1 MKSYEQIADSII
13 EKYNARAEKKRR
25 RVAISRRIAAITFG
39 TAAVLGI
46 GIFTFALRPPKK
58 PVPDPPGIIVENETT
73 SAETTS
79 VQAGTRTTA
88 AQTTVTIQTETASAE
103 TTAATAQSSTQ
114 SGATAGTSQTT
125 ASTRRSTTTAR
136 QTTTRMTT
144 TTPHVTTTTT
154 ASATTTTDAATT
166 TASMGTTTAT
176 FELPYIETTALPYI
190 ETTAPKRTFG
200 TWTEVAV
207 SDTVKNEAPYKRKTS
222 FRQMLNESNI
232 VLMGTVT
239 DVCEYQVECFDEN
252 GSRLTPFE
260 VSIITLDAE
269 KSLNLPYYEADTV
282 KIFYP
287 YSLSYLSENGLLIRK
302 GGEYVFFVSDYVPTE
317 YGDIYKYW
325 YRNNYLRFSKYFLG
339 NAYDR
344 VMAINNGVV
353 TSYDFT
359 QYIGADFME
368 FYSIDEV
375 WDSIPQEV
383 KDNENAE
390 EYYRFFSSEYLTS
403 VVRKI
408 WEQKR

>member
-1 MKSYEQIADSII
+1 M
-13 EKYNARAEKKRR
+13 
-25 RVAISRRIAAITFG
+25 
-39 TAAVLGI
+39 
-46 GIFTFALRPPKK
+46 
-58 PVPDPPGIIVENETT
+58 
-73 SAETTS
+73 
-79 VQAGTRTTA
+79 
-88 AQTTVTIQTETASAE
+88 
-103 TTAATAQSSTQ
+103 
-114 SGATAGTSQTT
+114 
-125 ASTRRSTTTAR
+125 
-136 QTTTRMTT
+136 
-144 TTPHVTTTTT
+144 
-154 ASATTTTDAATT
+154 
-166 TASMGTTTAT
+166 
-176 FELPYIETTALPYI
+176 
-190 ETTAPKRTFG
+190 
-200 TWTEVAV
+200 
-207 SDTVKNEAPYKRKTS
+207 SDTVKREAPYVRESS
-222 FRQMLNESNI
+222 FKQMLNESNI

-269 KSLNLPYYEADTV
+269 KSLNLPFYKADTV

-344 VMAINNGVV
+344 VMVINNGVV

-359 QYIGADFME
+359 QHIGADFME

-408 WEQKR
+408 LEQKR

>member
-144 TTPHVTTTTT
+144 TTTHVTTTTT
-154 ASATTTTDAATT
+154 ASATTTDAATT

-176 FELPYIETTALPYI
+176 FELPYIETTA
-190 ETTAPKRTFG
+190 PKRTFG

-207 SDTVKNEAPYKRKTS
+207 SDTVKLEAPYVRESS
-222 FRQMLNESNI
+222 FKQMLNESNI

-239 DVCEYQVECFDEN
+239 DICEYQVECFDDKGN
-252 GSRLTPFE
+252 RVTPFE
-260 VSIITLDAE
+260 VSIITLEAE
-269 KSLNLPYYEADTV
+269 KSLNLPYYKADTV

-344 VMAINNGVV
+344 VMAINNNVV